1 MVNKVQND
9 NLNAVAKDDFA
20 VVDFSASWCGPCK
33 MLAPVFHQ
41 VAEEND
47 GKDTFYSVDV
57 DDNRNLAEQFNIFSV
72 PTLVVL
78 KNGKE
83 VARTSGFRPKEDL
96 VKWINLNR

>member
-1 MVNKVQND
+1 MVNTVNNN
-9 NLNAVAKDDFA
+9 NLNTTKDAFA

-33 MLAPVFHQ
+33 MLAPVFHEL
-41 VAEEND
+41 ADEKS

-57 DDNRNLAEQFNIFSV
+57 DENRALAQQFNIFSV

-83 VARTSGFRPKEDL
+83 VARSSGFRSKDAL
-96 VKWINLNR
+96 NSWIDQNR